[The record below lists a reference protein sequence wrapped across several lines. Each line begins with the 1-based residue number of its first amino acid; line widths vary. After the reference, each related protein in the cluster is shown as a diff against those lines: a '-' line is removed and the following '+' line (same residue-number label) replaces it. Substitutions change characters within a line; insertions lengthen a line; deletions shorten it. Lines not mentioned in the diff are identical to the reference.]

1 MSLIK
6 AKRILALFLALAMIA
21 GLSACGSK
29 QGSES
34 GKADVVV
41 AKPDDKEPED
51 VPGDEE
57 FNWERDVIP
66 DMHTILLLV
75 NKTHPLDADYWP
87 DDMVTIERHV
97 EGVGNADTHQMRQV
111 AADALNRM
119 FDAAEKDGI
128 YLKLRTGFRSYKY
141 QEGLFASYA
150 ERNGEEAANR
160 FSARAGQS
168 EHQSGLCCDVGGKS
182 QGYALSYEFG
192 KTDEGK
198 WVADHCAEYGFIIR
212 YTEGKEDITGYVAE
226 PWHIRYVGEKHA
238 KNMTEQNITLEE
250 YLGVFR

>member
-6 AKRILALFLALAMIA
+6 AKRILALLLVLLMAA
-21 GLSACGSK
+21 GLTACGAKESN
-29 QGSES
+29 QG
-34 GKADVVV
+34 GKVEVVV
-41 AKPDDKEPED
+41 AKPDDKEPE
-51 VPGDEE
+51 PEPSW
-57 FNWERDVIP
+57 WELNVKDNP
-66 DMHTILLLV
+66 DLILV

-97 EGVGNADTHQMRQV
+97 EGVGNADTHQMKKV
-111 AADALNRM
+111 AADALNAM

-141 QEGLFASYA
+141 QENLFASYVKN
-150 ERNGEEAANR
+150 NGEEKANT

-198 WVADHCAEYGFIIR
+198 WVAAHCAEYGFIIR

-226 PWHIRYVGEKHA
+226 PWHIRYVGAEHA
-238 KNMTEQNITLEE
+238 KNIVEQNYTLEE
-250 YLGVFR
+250 YLGSSR